1 MTAETLCTAL
11 PLSLGKISPPYIQQ
25 YLKQSFLDRCSSKLH
40 SKLTRE
46 NCSDTSLNNLLIF
59 SANFLWILLEKDVV
73 TPKLTICSFFLSMF
87 VDLVRKGC
95 SDTQTNTL
103 LIFSVNFLWILLEK
117 DVKIEE
123 NQLRET
129 GSAHHNFST
138 TWSHRFWEILSTYS
152 FPSFYKVKCY
162 QSII

>member
-1 MTAETLCTAL
+1 MC
-11 PLSLGKISPPYIQQ
+11 G
-25 YLKQSFLDRCSSKLH
+25 SKLH
-40 SKLTRE
+40 SELTRG
-46 NCSDTSLNNLLIF
+46 NCSDTQTKKLLF
-59 SANFLWILLEKDVV
+59 FQYHFLWILLEKDVV

-129 GSAHHNFST
+129 GTAHHNFST
-138 TWSHRFWEILSTYS
+138 T
-152 FPSFYKVKCY
+152 
-162 QSII
+162 